1 MSSASTKRIS
11 TDSAPADPL
20 DALLGRFDVLV
31 TAIETLA
38 GELKAVAQRLLQEA
52 ESKSIQSTV
61 ASSVDLLDSSAWV
74 KELEA
79 SAAFSAREAER
90 VSLQSENLL
99 EFANSD
105 TRKSFDVS
113 ACSSGCYR
121 SQWLPSQYSLEQV
134 LVQALK
140 AKHKFGSASKS
151 AAKGIGIQAGS
162 VLRIRLPPRRGS
174 SLLEVRALFIRRLTR
189 LSESLLVHQFDD
201 ERAERLQLRRRRY
214 RLAGTSDFMRLATCL
229 RYCRRPL
236 DLARHWQ
243 AC

>member
-20 DALLGRFDVLV
+20 DTLLGRFDVLV

-38 GELKAVAQRLLQEA
+38 GDLEAVAQRLLQEA
-52 ESKSIQSTV
+52 ASKSIQSTV

-105 TRKSFDVS
+105 TRKSFDVRAKQQRLLS
-113 ACSSGCYR
+113 FAVVPESVQSRASIGAGTESEAQVRLCFKECRKRDRDPG
-121 SQWLPSQYSLEQV
+121 WKHAAYSL
-134 LVQALK
+134 A
-140 AKHKFGSASKS
+140 ASAR
-151 AAKGIGIQAGS
+151 IQPVG
-162 VLRIRLPPRRGS
+162 GS
-174 SLLEVRALFIRRLTR
+174 SPFHSSPHSAFLRLTCPPIR
-189 LSESLLVHQFDD
+189 K
-201 ERAERLQLRRRRY
+201 
-214 RLAGTSDFMRLATCL
+214 
-229 RYCRRPL
+229 
-236 DLARHWQ
+236 
-243 AC
+243 

>member
-90 VSLQSENLL
+90 VSLQSRDLFD
-99 EFANSD
+99 FANTE
-105 TRKSFDVS
+105 TRKSFYVS
-113 ACSSGCYR
+113 AKQQR
-121 SQWLPSQYSLEQV
+121 LLLPAIL
-134 LVQALK
+134 
-140 AKHKFGSASKS
+140 FGSSRVGKS
-151 AAKGIGIQAGS
+151 AS
-162 VLRIRLPPRRGS
+162 SRVL
-174 SLLEVRALFIRRLTR
+174 
-189 LSESLLVHQFDD
+189 
-201 ERAERLQLRRRRY
+201 
-214 RLAGTSDFMRLATCL
+214 
-229 RYCRRPL
+229 CR
-236 DLARHWQ
+236 H
-243 AC
+243 

>member
-79 SAAFSAREAER
+79 SAAFSAR
-90 VSLQSENLL
+90 
-99 EFANSD
+99 
-105 TRKSFDVS
+105 
-113 ACSSGCYR
+113 
-121 SQWLPSQYSLEQV
+121 
-134 LVQALK
+134 
-140 AKHKFGSASKS
+140 
-151 AAKGIGIQAGS
+151 QAGICAGVCHS
-162 VLRIRLPPRRGS
+162 GRPLGGSTHGRLWVDEAREYKIWFASREWS
-174 SLLEVRALFIRRLTR
+174 
-189 LSESLLVHQFDD
+189 D
-201 ERAERLQLRRRRY
+201 ERME
-214 RLAGTSDFMRLATCL
+214 
-229 RYCRRPL
+229 
-236 DLARHWQ
+236 
-243 AC
+243 

>member
-20 DALLGRFDVLV
+20 DTLLGRFDVLV

-90 VSLQSENLL
+90 VSLQSRNLL
-99 EFANSD
+99 DFANTK

-113 ACSSGCYR
+113 TKQQRLLSFAVAPESVSQPQGGFCADTESEAQVRLR
-121 SQWLPSQYSLEQV
+121 SERCGKRDRDPSWHRRLRTSL
-134 LVQALK
+134 A
-140 AKHKFGSASKS
+140 ASAR
-151 AAKGIGIQAGS
+151 IQPVG
-162 VLRIRLPPRRGS
+162 GS
-174 SLLEVRALFIRRLTR
+174 SPFHSSPHSAF
-189 LSESLLVHQFDD
+189 
-201 ERAERLQLRRRRY
+201 
-214 RLAGTSDFMRLATCL
+214 
-229 RYCRRPL
+229 
-236 DLARHWQ
+236 
-243 AC
+243 

>member
-20 DALLGRFDVLV
+20 DTLLGRFDVLV

-38 GELKAVAQRLLQEA
+38 GELEAVAQRLLQEA

-90 VSLQSENLL
+90 VSLQSRNLID
-99 EFANSD
+99 FANTE

-113 ACSSGCYR
+113 ASSSGCYR
-121 SQWLPSQYSLEQV
+121 SQWLPSQCSLEQV

-162 VLRIRLPPRRGS
+162 VLRIRFPPRRGS
-174 SLLEVRALFIRRLTR
+174 SLLEVPSPFHSSPHSAFLRLTCPPIR
-189 LSESLLVHQFDD
+189 K
-201 ERAERLQLRRRRY
+201 
-214 RLAGTSDFMRLATCL
+214 
-229 RYCRRPL
+229 
-236 DLARHWQ
+236 
-243 AC
+243 

>member
-20 DALLGRFDVLV
+20 DTLLGRFDVLV

-38 GELKAVAQRLLQEA
+38 GELKAVARRLLQEV

-90 VSLQSENLL
+90 FSLRSRDLL
-99 EFANSD
+99 ELANGD

-113 ACSSGCYR
+113 AKQS
-121 SQWLPSQYSLEQV
+121 
-134 LVQALK
+134 
-140 AKHKFGSASKS
+140 
-151 AAKGIGIQAGS
+151 
-162 VLRIRLPPRRGS
+162 RLPAIVFATS
-174 SLLEVRALFIRRLTR
+174 SRVSTV
-189 LSESLLVHQFDD
+189 SSK
-201 ERAERLQLRRRRY
+201 Y
-214 RLAGTSDFMRLATCL
+214 W
-229 RYCRRPL
+229 CR
-236 DLARHWQ
+236 H
-243 AC
+243 

>member
-38 GELKAVAQRLLQEA
+38 GELEAVAQRLLQEA

-90 VSLQSENLL
+90 VSLQSRNLL
-99 EFANSD
+99 DFANTK

-113 ACSSGCYR
+113 AK
-121 SQWLPSQYSLEQV
+121 QQQLLLPAIL
-134 LVQALK
+134 
-140 AKHKFGSASKS
+140 FGSSRVSKS
-151 AAKGIGIQAGS
+151 T
-162 VLRIRLPPRRGS
+162 S
-174 SLLEVRALFIRRLTR
+174 SRVW
-189 LSESLLVHQFDD
+189 
-201 ERAERLQLRRRRY
+201 
-214 RLAGTSDFMRLATCL
+214 
-229 RYCRRPL
+229 CR
-236 DLARHWQ
+236 H
-243 AC
+243 